1 MGNLSRNFIA
11 GKMNKSV
18 DERLVPNGEYID
30 ALNVRLGS
38 TEASEIGSVENSKG
52 NTKVTALDY
61 NGQALSNS
69 AKCIGVLDDS
79 VNEKLY
85 WFVHDPAFAAVTPK
99 KLDLIVSIDLKT
111 DSLVYHVIS
120 IRDGATSN
128 TTLNFNPTYL
138 ITGVDLIEDQLFF
151 TDDYNAPRV
160 IDVKRNYANPV
171 GNVDQFTAE
180 DILVIKK
187 APVTSPTFILNL
199 TPGEEDF
206 LEERFICF
214 AYRYK
219 YEGNQY
225 SATSQFSEPAF
236 APKPFSFSAESFLN
250 EGMVNSKNQAVI
262 TYNSGGPLVVGI
274 DLLFKESGGSIIKV
288 IQKLDKQQ
296 EGLADNTDYTFA
308 FNSNKIFTV
317 LPESQLLRLFDNVP
331 RFAQAQTVMGNRL
344 IYGNYVDGYDLKDKN
359 GSMTRLEYTSA
370 LSSKE
375 ISIEALTTS
384 LDSFTFTIDGSQ
396 SIADS
401 KLTIDFAGAEL
412 TAGSEIFIS
421 FFLTSKLFSNTTPPN
436 AVPIENSGT
445 ALITFSYVL
454 PSTFA
459 TINDLATSTDF
470 INKIG
475 TASNIKPVYDAV
487 NPTSCSGTT
496 LTDIYNCVITPV
508 LDSSTTPTWT
518 KYASGQSAD
527 GQPILIGSSVGS
539 DNLELTML
547 AMRRVTDVAS
557 PTVSAF
563 EYFNMSEVTV
573 TIASSPS
580 ALSLHSNR
588 NYEVGIIYMDEFN
601 RSSTALVSEFN
612 SVNIPCGNAY
622 LKNKIQ
628 VTIPPQQLAP
638 AFATRY
644 KFCLKPDR
652 EGYETIYSNIY
663 FFEQLTSHTFF
674 LLEGENAQKIEE
686 GSRLILKRD
695 SNGFMSDC
703 RYATVLEKKAQIKDF
718 IDITDVTVPSGVYMK
733 ILANDFSAE
742 LSDGA
747 FISPGSK
754 TTVENTINDIP
765 TQVYYGLSGGA
776 GSSASNPG
784 SPPYVLTIPQGSI
797 IRANIETRRKGGFGL
812 LNPTTSIT
820 KIDVEFTSPA
830 NYTDIIE
837 WFEDNDIA
845 QAFINE
851 QVEEGVSTGLTRR
864 NSPSLPPFLGYAT
877 SEANNYGMETGGS
890 KPPNGYTWYK
900 DISGGADDG
909 EIRFVINGPV
919 SSGNSANGRSKVTVR
934 WEIIRAE
941 NTIVFET
948 EPSDALP
955 DVWFEGADSYAID
968 QATGF
973 HSGSPVAGGGQDQS
987 ATQDGIVVTDFANC
1001 YAYGNGVESYR
1012 IRDSIKGKAFSL
1024 GERAFSTS
1032 AEDYQEADRF
1042 AALTYSG
1049 VFNTETNV
1057 NRLNEFNL
1065 GLLNFKN
1072 LEESFGPIQI
1082 LSGRETDIL
1091 TLQEDKI
1098 SYVLAGKNLLSD
1110 AAAGGA
1116 ITSVP
1121 EVLGTQIAR
1130 VEEFGI
1136 SANPESF
1143 VQYGFSKFFTDSKR
1157 GALIQLRGSGQ
1168 AEALSVISEIG
1179 MRSWFRDLFIG
1190 SGNTQK
1196 LGAFDP
1202 YMNEF
1207 VLSSNSIALPTEEV
1221 VSSCG
1226 VTRTVTVTEQSALTF
1241 AVDFGEEVGG
1251 CTISYNV
1258 TSLTAGASV
1267 SIAESYTGSSTT
1279 ATSAGAGT
1287 LLFTKGSVLPTNGNV
1302 TITAIPAAPGGKA
1315 TATIELTVGCPLPI
1329 PLTLINVCL
1338 TDPAKSG
1345 SFVHNQYSWV
1355 NGTYTSPLHSK
1366 QIAMKTIVP
1375 APTSF
1380 IIADYSVISSV
1391 QGGGIIPADGAV
1403 VSVISNAI
1411 PPSDNYKFPSTGNRL
1426 MYLRSST
1433 LYPETTLGIG
1443 SLVAAATDITPSP
1456 IVLPTVTGTFTMP
1469 SGSSGDYLY
1478 IIHNYYN

>member
-1 MGNLSRNFIA
+1 
-11 GKMNKSV
+11 MNKSV

-85 WFVHDPAFAAVTPK
+85 WFVHDPAFAVGATG

-160 IDVKRNYANPV
+160 IDVKRNYANPI

-206 LEERFICF
+206 LDERFICF
-214 AYRYK
+214 GYRYK

-236 APKPFSFSAESFLN
+236 TPKPFNYSGRSNLN
-250 EGMVNSKNQAVI
+250 EGVVNSKNQAVI

-370 LSSKE
+370 LSSNE
-375 ISIEALTTS
+375 ISIKVLPSST
-384 LDSFTFTIDGSQ
+384 LGYTFNIDGPKLIPS
-396 SIADS
+396 S
-401 KLTIDFAGAEL
+401 KLVLNFSGAEL
-412 TAGSEIFIS
+412 TSGSQISIS
-421 FFLTSKLFSNTTPPN
+421 FDLTWDSFSNTTPPN
-436 AVPIENSGT
+436 AVPVENSGT
-445 ALITFSYVL
+445 MLVAFTYVL
-454 PSTFA
+454 PQNFA
-459 TINDLATSTDF
+459 TIHDLATSTDF

-475 TASNIKPVYDAV
+475 TVANIKPVYDAV
-487 NPTSCSGTT
+487 NPTSCSGITF
-496 LTDIYNCVITPV
+496 TDSYNCAIPPV
-508 LDSSTTPTWT
+508 LDSATSPTWT
-518 KYASGQSAD
+518 KYASGQSTD

-557 PTVSAF
+557 PTVSAY
-563 EYFNMSEVTV
+563 EYFSISNDSV
-573 TIASSPS
+573 TIASSPT

-601 RSSTALVSEFN
+601 RASTALVSEFN

-622 LKNKIQ
+622 LQNKIQ

-638 AFATRY
+638 SFATRY

-652 EGYETIYSNIY
+652 QGYDTIYSNVY
-663 FFEQLTSHTFF
+663 YTSVNDTYF
-674 LLEGENAQKIEE
+674 LLEGENAQKVEE
-686 GSRLILKRD
+686 GSRLIVKKD
-695 SNGFMSDC
+695 SNGYLSDC
-703 RYATVLEKKAQIKDF
+703 RYATVLEKKSQPAGFLPD
-718 IDITDVTVPSGVYMK
+718 DIGVAGVYMRL
-733 ILANDFSAE
+733 LANDFVVEGTENAVIIPGVNSVQE
-742 LSDGA
+742 IQPGLS
-747 FISPGSK
+747 P
-754 TTVENTINDIP
+754 IN
-765 TQVYYGLSGGA
+765 VYHGLSGGTGA
-776 GSSASNPG
+776 NATYSGLPPFGISITTGTRISISIQLSNGVSSALTTAPEFV
-784 SPPYVLTIPQGSI
+784 SP
-797 IRANIETRRKGGFGL
+797 
-812 LNPTTSIT
+812 
-820 KIDVEFTSPA
+820 D
-830 NYTDIIE
+830 NYTDIID
-837 WFEDNDIA
+837 WWNSNPILSTLNSSIFNNTTTPFGPFTQITTVSSDVNNYNLDG
-845 QAFINE
+845 QP
-851 QVEEGVSTGLTRR
+851 EGTLVWYRDSGGGTTNGEVRFVMKGLTA
-864 NSPSLPPFLGYAT
+864 SQSA
-877 SEANNYGMETGGS
+877 
-890 KPPNGYTWYK
+890 
-900 DISGGADDG
+900 
-909 EIRFVINGPV
+909 
-919 SSGNSANGRSKVTVR
+919 SSILTLAWR
-934 WEIIRAE
+934 IIRSDEVVA
-941 NTIVFET
+941 FET

-955 DVWFEGADSYAID
+955 DVWYESGESYAID

-1001 YAYGNGVESYR
+1001 FSFGNGVESYR

-1221 VSSCG
+1221 VSNCG
-1226 VTRTVTVTEQSALTF
+1226 VTSTVTVTEQSALTF

-1258 TSLTAGASV
+1258 ASLTAGASV

-1302 TITAIPAAPGGKA
+1302 TITAIPAALGGKA
-1315 TATIELTVGCPLPI
+1315 TVTIELTVGCPLPV

-1338 TDPAKSG
+1338 TDPANNG

-1375 APTSF
+1375 TPTSF
-1380 IIADYSVISSV
+1380 IIADYTKISSV

-1411 PPSDNYKFPSTGNRL
+1411 PPSDNYKFPATGNRL

-1433 LYPETTLGIG
+1433 LYPETTLGVG

>member
-1 MGNLSRNFIA
+1 MANLKRHFIA

-52 NTKVTALDY
+52 NTQVTTLEY
-61 NGQALSNS
+61 NGTALSNS

-79 VNEKLY
+79 ANEKLY
-85 WFVHDPAFAAVTPK
+85 WLVHDPAFSATTPK

-111 DSLVYHVIS
+111 DALVYHVIS
-120 IRDGATSN
+120 VRNGSTSD
-128 TTLNFNPTYL
+128 TTLNFNPTFL
-138 ITGVDLIEDQLFF
+138 VTGIDLVEDQLFF
-151 TDDYNAPRV
+151 TDDFNPPRV
-160 IDVKRNYANPV
+160 INVKRNYANPV

-180 DILVIKK
+180 ELLVIKK
-187 APVTSPTFILNL
+187 PPVEAPTFTLNL
-199 TPGEEDF
+199 TPGEEDY

-214 AYRYK
+214 GYRYK
-219 YEGNQY
+219 YADNQY

-236 APKPFSFSAESFLN
+236 SPKPFLFSAESFLN

-274 DLLFKESGGSIIKV
+274 DLLFKESGNSIIKV
-288 IQKLDKQQ
+288 IQKLDKQE
-296 EGLADNTDYTFA
+296 EGLADNTDYTFE

-317 LPESQLLRLFDNVP
+317 LPDSQLLRLFDNVP
-331 RFAQAQTVMGNRL
+331 RFAQAQTIMGNRL
-344 IYGNYVDGYDLKDKN
+344 VYGNYVDGYDLKDKN
-359 GSMTRLEYTSA
+359 GSLTRLEYTA
-370 LSSKE
+370 ELSSNE
-375 ISIEALTTS
+375 ISIDSLSTS
-384 LDSFTFTIDGSQ
+384 LSDFTFTIDGSVPVTN
-396 SIADS
+396 S

-412 TAGSEIFIS
+412 TIGSEIFIDFQITHHS
-421 FFLTSKLFSNTTPPN
+421 FSNTASPSD
-436 AVPIENSGT
+436 VPTETSGT
-445 ALITFSYVL
+445 TPVAFSYIL
-454 PSTFA
+454 PATFV

-470 INKIG
+470 IEKIG
-475 TASNIKPVYDAV
+475 TALNIKPVFDTV

-496 LTDIYNCVITPV
+496 FTDNYNCVITPV
-508 LDSSTTPTWT
+508 LDSSTSPTWT
-518 KYASGQSAD
+518 KFASGRTAV

-547 AMRRVTDVAS
+547 AMRRVNNTTT
-557 PTVSAF
+557 PTLNAY
-563 EYFNMSEVTV
+563 EYFSISNVTA

-601 RSSTALVSEFN
+601 RSTTALVSEFN

-622 LKNKIQ
+622 LQNKIK

-638 AFATRY
+638 SFATRY

-652 EGYETIYSNIY
+652 EGYDTIYSNI
-663 FFEQLTSHTFF
+663 FFNDSSTGNTFF
-674 LLEGENAQKIEE
+674 LLEGENAQKVEE
-686 GSRLILKRD
+686 GSRLIVKRD
-695 SNGFMSDC
+695 SNGYLSDC
-703 RYATVLEKKAQIKDF
+703 RYATVLEKKSQEKGF
-718 IDITDVTVPSGVYMK
+718 ITSGVEPAGVYMK
-733 ILANDFSAE
+733 ILANDFVAQ
-742 LSDGA
+742 LSDNA
-747 FISPGSK
+747 IISPGLNL
-754 TTVENTINDIP
+754 TTKKSQGVP
-765 TQVYYGLSGGA
+765 TQVYFGLSGGD
-776 GSSASNPG
+776 GSSATNSG
-784 SPPYVLTIPQGSI
+784 TGPYNVDIPVGSI
-797 IRANIETRRKGGFGL
+797 IRLRIRMKAAEGFSSGTQKYGL
-812 LNPTTSIT
+812 
-820 KIDVEFTSPA
+820 DVEFTSTN

-837 WFEDNDIA
+837 WFDGDNILGDA
-845 QAFINE
+845 QTF
-851 QVEEGVSTGLTRR
+851 
-864 NSPSLPPFLGYAT
+864 
-877 SEANNYGMETGGS
+877 NYMT
-890 KPPNGYTWYK
+890 YVWYK
-900 DISGGADDG
+900 SPVTGDPLTDN
-909 EIRFVINGPV
+909 EIRFVIKGGLATG
-919 SSGNSANGRSKVTVR
+919 SSNANRAWIKVK

-941 NTIVFET
+941 NTIAFET

-973 HSGSPVAGGGQDQS
+973 HSGSPAAGGGQDQN
-987 ATQDGIVVTDFANC
+987 ATQDAIVITDFGNC

-1057 NRLNEFNL
+1057 NNLNEFNL

-1072 LEESFGPIQI
+1072 LEEVFGPIQI

-1110 AAAGGA
+1110 AAAGSA

-1130 VEEFGI
+1130 VEEYGI
-1136 SANPESF
+1136 SQNPESF
-1143 VQYGFSKFFTDSKR
+1143 VQYGFNKFFTDSKR
-1157 GALIQLRGSGQ
+1157 GVLLQLRGSGQ
-1168 AEALSVISEIG
+1168 SEQLNVISEIG

-1207 VLSSNSIALPTEEV
+1207 VLSSNSTELPTEEV
-1221 VSSCG
+1221 VFSCG
-1226 VTRTVTVTEQSALTF
+1226 VTRTITVQTDVSSPNTF
-1241 AVDFGEEVGG
+1241 AVDFGQNVGA

-1258 TSLTAGASV
+1258 TSLTAGDSV

-1279 ATSAGAGT
+1279 ATGTGAGALVFDKNT
-1287 LLFTKGSVLPTNGNV
+1287 VLPTNGNV
-1302 TITAIPAAPGGKA
+1302 TLTAIPAVPGGKA
-1315 TATIELTVGCPLPI
+1315 KATVEITVGCPSGDS
-1329 PLTLINVCL
+1329 LTIINVCI
-1338 TDPAKSG
+1338 TDPADEGKFIHNEYNWVSG
-1345 SFVHNQYSWV
+1345 VSPI
-1355 NGTYTSPLHSK
+1355 YTSPQHTK
-1366 QIAMKTIVP
+1366 QITFRSL
-1375 APTSF
+1375 PTGSAGPF
-1380 IIADYSVISSV
+1380 VIADYSQITSF
-1391 QGGGIIPADGAV
+1391 QGGGVIPADGAT
-1403 VSVISNAI
+1403 VSVTSNAI
-1411 PPSDNYKFPSTGNRL
+1411 PPSDDYKFPATGNRL
-1426 MYLRSST
+1426 MFLRSNT
-1433 LYPETTLGIG
+1433 LFPNTVVGIN
-1443 SLVAAATDITPSP
+1443 SLLAAATDITPSP

-1469 SGSSGDYLY
+1469 IGNPNDYLY
-1478 IIHNYYN
+1478 IIHDYYS

>member
-1 MGNLSRNFIA
+1 
-11 GKMNKSV
+11 MNKSV

-38 TEASEIGSVENSKG
+38 TESSNIGSVENSKG

-79 VNEKLY
+79 VNETLY
-85 WFVHDPAFAAVTPK
+85 WFVHDPAFAAGATR

-160 IDVKRNYANPV
+160 IDVKRNYANPI

-214 AYRYK
+214 AYRHK

-236 APKPFSFSAESFLN
+236 TPKPFIFSAESFLN

-375 ISIEALTTS
+375 ISIEALNTS
-384 LDSFTFTIDGSQ
+384 LDSFTFTIDGSVGPVL
-396 SIADS
+396 DS

-412 TAGSEIFIS
+412 TAGSEISIDFS
-421 FFLTSKLFSNTTPPN
+421 LTHSSFSNTTPPN
-436 AVPIENSGT
+436 AVPIGDSGT
-445 ALITFSYVL
+445 TILTFSYIL
-454 PSTFA
+454 PSTFT
-459 TINDLATSTDF
+459 TIHDLATSDDF
-470 INKIG
+470 IESIG
-475 TASNIKPVYDAV
+475 KVSNIKPVYDAV
-487 NPTSCSGTT
+487 NPTSCSGVTF
-496 LTDIYNCVITPV
+496 TDNYNCVITPV
-508 LDSSTTPTWT
+508 LDSALSPTWT
-518 KYASGQSAD
+518 KYASGQSTD

-539 DNLELTML
+539 DSLELTML

-557 PTVSAF
+557 PTVSAY
-563 EYFNMSEVTV
+563 EYFKMSNVTA

-601 RSSTALVSEFN
+601 RASTALVSEFN

-622 LKNKIQ
+622 LQNKIQ

-652 EGYETIYSNIY
+652 QGYETIYSNIY
-663 FFEQLTSHTFF
+663 FTDTSTGNTFF
-674 LLEGENAQKIEE
+674 LLEGENAQKVED
-686 GSRLILKRD
+686 GARLIVKRD
-695 SNGFMSDC
+695 SNGYMSNC
-703 RYATVLEKKAQIKDF
+703 RYATVLEKKSQLSGF
-718 IDITDVTVPSGVYMK
+718 ITEDVEPSGVYMK

-742 LSDGA
+742 LSDEA
-747 FISPGSK
+747 FISPGIN
-754 TTVENTINDIP
+754 VTIQKNQGSAP
-765 TQVYYGLSGGA
+765 TQVYYGLSGGT
-776 GSSASNPG
+776 GSNSVSPG
-784 SPPYVLTIPQGSI
+784 DAPYDVTIPVGSI
-797 IRANIETRRKGGFGL
+797 IRLFMKFSRDRSDDGTQIFEV
-812 LNPTTSIT
+812 
-820 KIDVEFTSPA
+820 DVEFTSKD
-830 NYTDIIE
+830 NYGDIID
-837 WFEDNDIA
+837 WFNGDNIEPALLSAFEYIGDGEAEVGSTLHRIPDTNSDI
-845 QAFINE
+845 
-851 QVEEGVSTGLTRR
+851 
-864 NSPSLPPFLGYAT
+864 
-877 SEANNYGMETGGS
+877 NNYGLLNENAMTYVWFKS
-890 KPPNGYTWYK
+890 QPSPPGTN
-900 DISGGADDG
+900 
-909 EIRFVINGPV
+909 EIRFVSKGLFSAG
-919 SSGNSANGRSKVTVR
+919 SSQSKRSTTEVR
-934 WEIIRAE
+934 WDIIRAE
-941 NTIVFET
+941 NVITFET

-955 DVWFEGADSYAID
+955 DVWFESGESYAIN

-973 HSGSPVAGGGQDQS
+973 HTGNVQTQTASQD
-987 ATQDGIVVTDFANC
+987 AIINTDFANC
-1001 YAYGNGVESYR
+1001 FSFGNGVESYR

-1032 AEDYQEADRF
+1032 AEDYKEADRF

-1207 VLSSNSIALPTEEV
+1207 VLSSNSIALPAEEV
-1221 VSSCG
+1221 VYNCG
-1226 VTRTVTVTEQSALTF
+1226 VTRTVTVTEQEPLKF
-1241 AVDFGEEVGG
+1241 AVDFGNDVGA

-1258 TSLTAGASV
+1258 ISLSGSPAGPSV
-1267 SIAESYTGSSTT
+1267 NIAQSYTSPGSSVT
-1279 ATSAGAGT
+1279 ASAEGIGT
-1287 LLFTKGSVLPTNGNV
+1287 PLMFAKDSVLPTDGNV
-1302 TITAIPAAPGGKA
+1302 TITAIPAALGGKA
-1315 TATIELTVGCPLPI
+1315 TFEVEITVGCPVGDE
-1329 PLTLINVCL
+1329 LTLVNVCVTNPL
-1338 TDPAKSG
+1338 YSG
-1345 SFVHNQYSWV
+1345 RFVHNQYSWV
-1355 NGTYTSPLHSK
+1355 NGDYTSPLHSK
-1366 QIAMKTIVP
+1366 QIAMRSLGISPGPFV
-1375 APTSF
+1375 
-1380 IIADYSVISSV
+1380 IADYSPITAF
-1391 QGGGIIPADGAV
+1391 QGGGVIPANGAT
-1403 VSVISNAI
+1403 VSVVMNRIS
-1411 PPSDNYKFPSTGNRL
+1411 PSDDYGWVTNNRL
-1426 MYLRSST
+1426 MYLRTPT
-1433 LYPETTLGIG
+1433 LYTNDETGIQALL
-1443 SLVAAATDITPSP
+1443 SAAVDITPSP
-1456 IVLPTVTGTFTMP
+1456 PFTDRGYVEGIIPSLPI
-1469 SGSSGDYLY
+1469 GSDGDYLY
-1478 IIHNYYN
+1478 IIHDYYTT